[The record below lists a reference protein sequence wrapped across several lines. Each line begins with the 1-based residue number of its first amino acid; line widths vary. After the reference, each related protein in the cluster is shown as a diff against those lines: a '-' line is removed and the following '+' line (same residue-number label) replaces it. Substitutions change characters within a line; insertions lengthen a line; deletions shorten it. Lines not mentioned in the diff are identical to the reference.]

1 MHHFAAAR
9 GATIV
14 EVTIMGP
21 YVITYVNPWDE
32 PWAGVP
38 QRVRILTIVAGARG
52 RVSFSR

>member
-21 YVITYVNPWDE
+21 YVITYVNPRDE
-32 PWAGVP
+32 PWAVFPNGY
-38 QRVRILTIVAGARG
+38 GY
-52 RVSFSR
+52 

>member
-21 YVITYVNPWDE
+21 YVITYVHPRDE
-32 PWAGVP
+32 PWAVFPNGY
-38 QRVRILTIVAGARG
+38 GY
-52 RVSFSR
+52 